1 MVGPVVPVYEMT
13 LTLDVIGSSPK
24 KVGMA
29 KRYGP
34 NSVN

>member
-13 LTLDVIGSSPK
+13 LTLDVIGASPK
-24 KVGMA
+24 KVEITAG
-29 KRYGP
+29 YEP